1 MIDIETHFSYYK
13 TDIYFAKGLFMS
25 DRKPQLNTDTVDLGS
40 VFSVVAA
47 AQKALFKAKQS
58 QEATKLLKEVLDCKN
73 GIDINSIVEKYI
85 VFNYPDNPELSFGD
99 SDNPL
104 NRGFNLDIWNDN
116 DDDDSDGDIPKK

>member
-1 MIDIETHFSYYK
+1 
-13 TDIYFAKGLFMS
+13 MS
-25 DRKPQLNTDTVDLGS
+25 DSKPTLNTDTIDMGC

-47 AQKALFKAKQS
+47 AQKALFKAKKS

-73 GIDINSIVEKYI
+73 GININSIVEKY
-85 VFNYPDNPELSFGD
+85 VRFDYPDNPELYFGD
-99 SDNPL
+99 PDNPL